1 MLEADHGRSGNGGG
15 PARYRRA
22 RHGARGGM
30 KGVGFRP
37 GVQAARARN
46 GTAQGLAPRRAAR
59 RRAREEP
66 YCTGPAWQCRCRAG
80 AAVWM
85 RASARR
91 ALRRRRWQRPAPAR
105 VRLRARAGFPP
116 ANRRPPRRPGRW
128 PGHRARPATACARR
142 RSPGAGR
149 IGRVGGGDL
158 ARMNQRLAV
167 EALVAALLAGQRQAR
182 VIVQVQVHAIQ
193 RRQSVG
199 AGGHDGQRTRQQRF
213 LAARRVAR
221 MQILDQVRRARPGP
235 PAGDGR
241 RWRPDAESPTAFR
254 TWPTREGRRARRPRP
269 MPAPARPAGPGFR
282 PWAAARRRRRRR
294 RARASSSPHG
304 VSSALMR
311 ATHSRR
317 P

>member
-1 MLEADHGRSGNGGG
+1 MPLQGW
-15 PARYRRA
+15 
-22 RHGARGGM
+22 RGGM
-30 KGVGFRP
+30 DEGE
-37 GVQAARARN
+37 RA
-46 GTAQGLAPRRAAR
+46 
-59 RRAREEP
+59 
-66 YCTGPAWQCRCRAG
+66 
-80 AAVWM
+80 
-85 RASARR
+85 

-128 PGHRARPATACARR
+128 PGHRARPTTACARR

-182 VIVQVQVHAIQ
+182 VIVQVRCTPSNAASPWA
-193 RRQSVG
+193 RAAMMASERASSVSS
-199 AGGHDGQRTRQQRF
+199 
-213 LAARRVAR
+213 
-221 MQILDQVRRARPGP
+221 RPGVWRACRSLTRSDVP
-235 PAGDGR
+235 TRAASRGWPAMASR
-241 RWRPDAESPTAFR
+241 RRKPTAFR
-254 TWPTREGRRARRPRP
+254 TWPTREGRRARRP
-269 MPAPARPAGPGFR
+269 ASNARASVPAGPGFR
-282 PWAAARRRRRRR
+282 PGQQHGVGAGGET
-294 RARASSSPHG
+294 RASSSPHG

>member
-1 MLEADHGRSGNGGG
+1 
-15 PARYRRA
+15 
-22 RHGARGGM
+22 
-30 KGVGFRP
+30 
-37 GVQAARARN
+37 
-46 GTAQGLAPRRAAR
+46 
-59 RRAREEP
+59 
-66 YCTGPAWQCRCRAG
+66 
-80 AAVWM
+80 M

-221 MQILDQVRRARPGP
+221 MQILTRSDVPDDQGRQPGM
-235 PAGDGR
+235 AGDGVQTQKAQR
-241 RWRPDAESPTAFR
+241 RFAHGPQGKVGGRAGRVNARASVQLGRAFDR
-254 TWPTREGRRARRPRP
+254 
-269 MPAPARPAGPGFR
+269 
-282 PWAAARRRRRRR
+282 AAARRRRRRR
-294 RARASSSPHG
+294 RGRA
-304 VSSALMR
+304 
-311 ATHSRR
+311 RR
-317 P
+317 PVPTACPAR